1 MTLMLA
7 AYKTLM
13 RITTPIV
20 PLVFKHRSAKGKELP
35 GRLHQR
41 QARNMAARSPGTLI
55 WMHGAS
61 LGESKLLLGLADAM
75 RNDPACHSS
84 ADFHLLFTSQ
94 TVSSSQILKDALPGN
109 AQHQMLPVDSPAA
122 AKRFIA
128 HWKPDLCIFAE
139 GEIWPNLL
147 IAAKAHGSKLAL
159 VNARMTDKSLKGW
172 QKASKTA
179 RKVFGT
185 FDLILA
191 ADTRTE
197 KGLTLLGG
205 QNINRTGNLKTA
217 LAARHATAPT
227 THSSAPTTLAD
238 QHKILLGASTHE
250 GEEAL
255 LLNVLKMLPE
265 TTRLIIAP
273 RHPDRADQIEALI
286 KQSGMSYTRRSHNRD
301 AELSTKIL
309 LADTFGEM
317 SSWYSLADAV
327 YLGGGHKPGIGG
339 HSPLEPLAFG
349 LPVLTGPHTDNFKD
363 TYTDLQTQNW
373 THIVKDA
380 QDIVDTF
387 PKLKPLS
394 KADID
399 AFFNTGSEA
408 LTQTLDGLSALLAK
422 KAAS

>member
-1 MTLMLA
+1 MSLMLT

-20 PLVFKHRSAKGKELP
+20 PLIFKHRSAKGKELP

-41 QARNMAARSPGTLI
+41 QARNMAIRPPGTLI

-75 RNDPACHSS
+75 RKDPA
-84 ADFHLLFTSQ
+84 FHGSENLRLLFTSQ
-94 TVSSSQILKDALPGN
+94 TVSSSQSITGSLPAN
-109 AQHQMLPVDSPAA
+109 AQHQMLPIDSPAA

-128 HWKPDLCIFAE
+128 HWKPDLCVFAE

-147 IAAKAHGSKLAL
+147 LAAKAHGSKLAL
-159 VNARMTDKSLKGW
+159 INARMTDKSLKGW
-172 QKASKTA
+172 QKASKSA

-197 KGLTLLGG
+197 KGLALLGG
-205 QNINRTGNLKTA
+205 QNITRTGNLKAA
-217 LAARHATAPT
+217 LAARQIANSKGDAP
-227 THSSAPTTLAD
+227 SPAINKSK
-238 QHKILLGASTHE
+238 HKTLLGVSTHE

-255 LLNVLKMLPE
+255 LLNALAMLPE

-273 RHPDRADQIEALI
+273 RHIDRADQIETLI
-286 KQSGMSYTRRSHNRD
+286 KQTGRSYTRRSHNKD
-301 AELSTKIL
+301 TSLSAQIL

-317 SSWYSLADAV
+317 PAWYRLANAV

-339 HSPLEPLAFG
+339 HSPLEPLAAK
-349 LPVLTGPHTDNFKD
+349 LPILTGPYTDNFQD
-363 TYTDLQTQNW
+363 IYTDLQVQNW
-373 THIVKDA
+373 THIVKTA
-380 QDIVDTF
+380 QDIADIL
-387 PKLKPLS
+387 PKLKPLPA
-394 KADID
+394 ADID
-399 AFFNTGSEA
+399 SFFDTGSQA
-408 LTQTLDGLSALLAK
+408 LTQTLDSLSALLARE
-422 KAAS
+422 AVS